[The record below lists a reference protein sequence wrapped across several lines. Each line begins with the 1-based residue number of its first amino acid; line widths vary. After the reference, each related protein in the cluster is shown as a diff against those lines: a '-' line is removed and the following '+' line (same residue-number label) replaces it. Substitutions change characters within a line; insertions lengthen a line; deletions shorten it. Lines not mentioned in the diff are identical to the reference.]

1 MWDDTDSSMT
11 TPRHHQP
18 NNDMPQ
24 ASKSRD
30 DRRQNKNLLKMLH
43 QIQADVLVKQELVG
57 QLGKTEDEYAHM
69 RETYEDRLK
78 DLKGHLVDKTRPVVR
93 ENRQTQD
100 VRLQYET
107 KVKRLVNELQ
117 DVKKNNTA
125 LTQQLKSS
133 RIKSDQTISKLR
145 TDLDSL
151 KLDKK
156 NLLKTRKL
164 ESEKHKDATSSLER
178 ELTQSKRREHQLLTD
193 KKKGNETLHSQ
204 KETLKKKSDELVH
217 VSTQYRQLTTVLRR
231 AASEGV
237 FLNEASLEKILSGV
251 VPKRPASRAASAA
264 SYLTDMS
271 N

>member
-11 TPRHHQP
+11 TPRHHQL
-18 NNDMPQ
+18 NNATLPQ

-78 DLKGHLVDKTRPVVR
+78 DLKGHLTRPAVR

-117 DVKKNNTA
+117 DVKKNNTV

-164 ESEKHKDATSSLER
+164 ESEKHKEATSSLER
-178 ELTQSKRREHQLLTD
+178 QLSQSKRREHQLLTD

-204 KETLKKKSDELVH
+204 KESIKKKSDELVH

-251 VPKRPASRAASAA
+251 VPRRPASRAASAA
-264 SYLTDMS
+264 SHLTDMS